1 MYKERL
7 SILLFKFKIIS
18 IAILLLLFLQSCGF
32 QPLYRVDSLS
42 GFIIEKPENSSK
54 NHNSIYKELNEVF
67 VPNNGNNNFIVS
79 FEVDEQY
86 EDIDVREDEK
96 VLRKN
101 IVITVKFN
109 IRKEKLNRIIFSG
122 ESLISSAFNRVAEPY
137 SNYVNEQD
145 TRERIILLIAKD
157 IQRQLILFKNKKKYD
172 EG

>member
-1 MYKERL
+1 M
-7 SILLFKFKIIS
+7 LFKLKIITT
-18 IAILLLLFLQSCGF
+18 ALALLLILQSCGF

-42 GFIIEKPENSSK
+42 GFIIEKPETPSK
-54 NHNSIYKELNEVF
+54 NHSSIYKELNKIF
-67 VPNNGNNNFIVS
+67 SPNNNNNFIVS

-101 IVITVKFN
+101 IVIIVRFS
-109 IRKEKLNRIIFSG
+109 IRKENLNEILFSG

-137 SNYVNEQD
+137 SNYINEKD
-145 TRERIILLIAKD
+145 SRERIILLIVKD
-157 IQRQLILFKNKKKYD
+157 IQRQLILFKNKEKHN

>member
-54 NHNSIYKELNEVF
+54 NHNSIYKELNGVF

-79 FEVDEQY
+79 FEVD
-86 EDIDVREDEK
+86 
-96 VLRKN
+96 
-101 IVITVKFN
+101 
-109 IRKEKLNRIIFSG
+109 
-122 ESLISSAFNRVAEPY
+122 
-137 SNYVNEQD
+137 
-145 TRERIILLIAKD
+145 
-157 IQRQLILFKNKKKYD
+157 
-172 EG
+172 

>member
-1 MYKERL
+1 MYREGL
-7 SILLFKFKIIS
+7 SILLFKLKIIS
-18 IAILLLLFLQSCGF
+18 LTIPLLLFLQSCGF
-32 QPLYRVDSLS
+32 QPLYKVDSLS
-42 GFIIEKPENSSK
+42 GFIIAKPENSSK
-54 NHNSIYKELNEVF
+54 NHTSIYNKLNSIF
-67 VPNNGNNNFIVS
+67 VPNSSNDNLIVS

-109 IRKEKLNRIIFSG
+109 IRREKLNKIIFSG

-137 SNYVNEQD
+137 SNYVNEKD

-157 IQRQLILFKNKKKYD
+157 IQRQLILFKNRKKYN

>member
-1 MYKERL
+1 MYREGL
-7 SILLFKFKIIS
+7 SILLFKLKIIS
-18 IAILLLLFLQSCGF
+18 LTIPLLLFLQSCGF
-32 QPLYRVDSLS
+32 QPLYKVDSLS

-54 NHNSIYKELNEVF
+54 NHTSIYNKLNSIF
-67 VPNNGNNNFIVS
+67 VPNSSNDNLIVS
-79 FEVDEQY
+79 FEADEQY

-101 IVITVKFN
+101 IVINVKFN
-109 IRKEKLNRIIFSG
+109 IRREKLDKIIFSG

-145 TRERIILLIAKD
+145 TRERIILLITKD
-157 IQRQLILFKNKKKYD
+157 IQRQLILFKNRKKYN

>member
-1 MYKERL
+1 M
-7 SILLFKFKIIS
+7 
-18 IAILLLLFLQSCGF
+18 
-32 QPLYRVDSLS
+32 S
-42 GFIIEKPENSSK
+42 GFKIEKPENSSK

-109 IRKEKLNRIIFSG
+109 IRKEKFK
-122 ESLISSAFNRVAEPY
+122 V
-137 SNYVNEQD
+137 
-145 TRERIILLIAKD
+145 ILDNQELVH
-157 IQRQLILFKNKKKYD
+157 
-172 EG
+172 